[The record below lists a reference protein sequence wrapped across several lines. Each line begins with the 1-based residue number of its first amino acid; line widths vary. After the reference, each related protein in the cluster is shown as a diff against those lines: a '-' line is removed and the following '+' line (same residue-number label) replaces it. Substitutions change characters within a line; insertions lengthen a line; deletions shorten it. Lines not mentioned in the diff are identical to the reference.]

1 MVPDDTADLML
12 CMCWDEQERMEQ
24 MGEAVG
30 QCGTTAAAQLAQ
42 EAGVKKLAL
51 VHIGPNLSEAKAA
64 KQAIEATKSIF
75 DGEII
80 FTDELMSFDI

>member
-1 MVPDDTADLML
+1 
-12 CMCWDEQERMEQ
+12 
-24 MGEAVG
+24 MGEATG

-42 EAGVKKLAL
+42 DAGVKKLAL
-51 VHIGPNLSEAKAA
+51 VHIGPNLSDPKTA
-64 KQAIEATKSIF
+64 KQAIEDAKSVF

>member
-1 MVPDDTADLML
+1 
-12 CMCWDEQERMEQ
+12 MEK
-24 MGEAVG
+24 MGESVG

-51 VHIGPNLSEAKAA
+51 VHIGPNLSDPKIS
-64 KQAIEATKSIF
+64 KQAIKDIKSVF

-80 FTDELMSFDI
+80 FTDELMSFDV